1 MSYSCLNMD
10 DLNDQLNLETVNLC
24 LKTENIEL
32 ETDQIPGITLLNNF
46 LLSFDLFRG
55 SFFDGNLT
63 GYYIP
68 FIVSNILNGELY
80 VNTNLP
86 YTDEMI
92 YLYNFFISYYELA
105 LTDISVFSS
114 LNTRTYII
122 AKELGYAIDIVYFP
136 NIRNLLNAGP
146 EEGPKGVFRRS
157 VTKQT
162 NDTTIFLDSVQF
174 VEVGMYFRG
183 PKELDNGGDFPITDP
198 ALLPVVVSV
207 DSDNTSVQL
216 SIATDVDRS
225 SLILFGF
232 PEFCSYN
239 SFDPS
244 EYPDDSYSFII
255 RMKNSLQ
262 DLIDYLEREVTF
274 ETINTKTGVN
284 TTINV
289 FEFTDLNGVTVDAPA
304 ETLVSGVTYR
314 FDQTAESN
322 RGRPLQFSTTPD
334 GTHAEGDPYTDNV
347 TTVGTPGFS
356 EVAYTE
362 ITVTND
368 TPDLLYYFSP
378 NFPNMGNVLTI
389 IKNFVTPKLESV
401 TLLENN
407 NIIVTYNF
415 TYNTNDWVGFF
426 KEGQEPGTIP
436 AQLWLYVG
444 GTKTPTTLG
453 TGSILFDKSSESI
466 IYSYDTFP
474 LSPGNYTVYFFQSDV
489 YKPYGKPLPL
499 TIQ

>member
-10 DLNDQLNLETVNLC
+10 DLNDQFNLETVNLC

-68 FIVSNILNGELY
+68 FIQSNILNGDLY
-80 VNTNLP
+80 ANTNLP
-86 YTDEMI
+86 YTDQMI
-92 YLYNFFISYYELA
+92 YLYNFFLSYYELA

-122 AKELGYAIDIVYFP
+122 AKELGYSIDIVYFP
-136 NIRNLLNAGP
+136 NIRELINAGP
-146 EEGPKGVFRRS
+146 TEGPKGVFRRS
-157 VTKQT
+157 LTKQT
-162 NDTTIFLDSVQF
+162 NDTTIFLDSVEDI
-174 VEVGMYFRG
+174 EVGMYFRG
-183 PKELDNGGDFPITDP
+183 PTELDNGGDFPITDP
-198 ALLPVVVSV
+198 ALLPVVVSI
-207 DSDNTSVQL
+207 DIDNTSVQL
-216 SIATDVDRS
+216 SIATNVDAK

-232 PEFCSYN
+232 PEFCSFN
-239 SFDPS
+239 RPGTG

-255 RMKNSLQ
+255 RMKNNLQ
-262 DLIDYLEREVTF
+262 DLLEYLEREVTF

-304 ETLVSGVTYR
+304 ETLVPGVTYR
-314 FDQTAESN
+314 FDQTAASN
-322 RGRPLQFSTTPD
+322 RGRPLQFSITSD
-334 GTHAEGDPYTDNV
+334 GTHAGGDPYTDNV

-362 ITVTND
+362 ITVTQD
-368 TPDLLYYFSP
+368 TPDVLYYFSP
-378 NFPNMGNVLTI
+378 NFPDMGNVLTI
-389 IKNFVTPKLESV
+389 VKGFVTPELESV

-407 NIIVTYNF
+407 NINVTYNF
-415 TYNTNDWVGFF
+415 AYNNTDWVGFY
-426 KEGQEPGTIP
+426 KEGELPGTND
-436 AQLWLYVG
+436 ADLWLYVG
-444 GTKTPTTLG
+444 GSKTPTTTG
-453 TGSILFDKSSESI
+453 TGSILFDQSSEGFNG
-466 IYSYDTFP
+466 TFP
-474 LSPGNYTVYFFQSDV
+474 LPSGNYVIYFFQSDV
-489 YKPYGKPLPL
+489 YKSYGKPLTL

>member
-32 ETDQIPGITLLNNF
+32 ETDQIPGINLLNNF

-63 GYYIP
+63 GYFIP
-68 FIVSNILNGELY
+68 FFTSNLLNGDLY
-80 VNTNLP
+80 SNTSLP
-86 YTDEMI
+86 YTDQMI
-92 YLYNFFISYYELA
+92 YLFNFFLSYYELA

-122 AKELGYAIDIVYFP
+122 AKELCYAIDTIYFP
-136 NIRNLLNAGP
+136 NIRELINAGP

-157 VTKQT
+157 LTKQT
-162 NDTTIFLDSVQF
+162 GTDIIFLDSVQDIQI
-174 VEVGMYFRG
+174 GMYFRG
-183 PKELDNGGDFPITDP
+183 PKELDNGGDNPITDP
-198 ALLPVVVSV
+198 ALLPVVESINT
-207 DSDNTSVQL
+207 DNTSVKL
-216 SIATDVDRS
+216 SIATDVDAK
-225 SLILFGF
+225 SLIVFGF
-232 PEFCSYN
+232 PEFCSFN
-239 SFDPS
+239 RPGTG

-262 DLIDYLEREVTF
+262 DLIAYLEREVTF
-274 ETINTKTGVN
+274 ETINTQTGVN

-289 FEFTDLNGVTVDAPA
+289 FEFTDLNGVKVDAPA

-322 RGRPLQFSTTPD
+322 LGKPLQFSTTPD
-334 GTHAEGDPYTDNV
+334 GTHAGGDAYTENV

-362 ITVTND
+362 ITVTED

-389 IKNFVTPKLESV
+389 VKGFVTPKLESV

-407 NIIVTYNF
+407 NINVTYNF
-415 TYNTNDWVGFF
+415 AYNNTDWVGFY
-426 KEGQEPGTIP
+426 KEGELPGTDS
-436 AQLWLYVG
+436 AELWLYVG
-444 GTKTPTTLG
+444 GSQIPTTTG
-453 TGSILFDKSSESI
+453 TGSILFDQSSEGVG
-466 IYSYDTFP
+466 TLP
-474 LSPGNYTVYFFQSDV
+474 LPSGNYVIYFFQSDV
-489 YKPYGKPLPL
+489 YKSYGKPLTL

>member
-63 GYYIP
+63 GYFYPLIQ
-68 FIVSNILNGELY
+68 SNILNGDLY
-80 VNTNLP
+80 ANTNLP
-86 YTDEMI
+86 YTDQMI
-92 YLYNFFISYYELA
+92 YLYNFFISYYDLA

-122 AKELGYAIDIVYFP
+122 AKELCYAIDNCFFP
-136 NIRNLLNAGP
+136 NIRELINAGP
-146 EEGPKGVFRRS
+146 VVGPKGVFRRS
-157 VTKQT
+157 LTKQT
-162 NDTTIFLDSVQF
+162 GTDIIFLDSVQDIQ
-174 VEVGMYFRG
+174 VGMYFRG
-183 PKELDNGGDFPITDP
+183 PTELDNGGDFPITNPND
-198 ALLPVVVSV
+198 LPVV
-207 DSDNTSVQL
+207 DSIDTDNTSVKL
-216 SIATDVDRS
+216 SIATNVDAK
-225 SLILFGF
+225 SLIVFGF
-232 PEFCSYN
+232 PEFCSFN
-239 SFDPS
+239 RPGTG
-244 EYPDDSYSFII
+244 EYPGDSYSFVI

-274 ETINTKTGVN
+274 ETINTKTSVN

-289 FEFTDLNGVTVDAPA
+289 FEFTDLNGVKVDAPA

-314 FDQTAESN
+314 FDQSDSSN
-322 RGRPLQFSTTPD
+322 LGKPLQFSTTLD
-334 GTHAEGDPYTDNV
+334 GTHNGGDPYTDNV

-362 ITVTND
+362 ITITED

-389 IKNFVTPKLESV
+389 VKGFVTPKLETV

-407 NIIVTYNF
+407 NINVTYNF
-415 TYNTNDWVGFF
+415 AYNITDWVGFY
-426 KEGQEPGTIP
+426 KEGELPGTDS
-436 AQLWLYVG
+436 AELWLYVG
-444 GTKTPTTLG
+444 GSQTPTTTG
-453 TGSILFDKSSESI
+453 TGSLLFDQNSEGF
-466 IYSYDTFP
+466 DATFP
-474 LSPGNYTVYFFQSDV
+474 LSPGNYVIYFFQSDV
-489 YKPYGKPLPL
+489 YKSYGRPMTL